1 MAIFISW
8 RSDRSDFRFL
18 SLMKQTSLYEAHV
31 ARKAKIVDFA
41 GWAMPLQYSGV
52 LDEYHAVRTAA
63 GLFDVS
69 HMGRLHV
76 AGPGAVPFLQRVT
89 TNDVQRVEPM
99 GAQYSMI
106 CNPDGGVKDD
116 IFVYRLGAE
125 EFLLCVN
132 ASNLDKIRNWLF
144 QRQDDEQEDLRIV
157 DQSEDLAQLA
167 LQGPAS
173 KSLLRAHVESSLDEL
188 KPRKCLRETIN
199 GIECLVTRTGYTGEP
214 GYELYVPATQVGR
227 VWDRLM
233 QAGEEFGL
241 KPAGLGAR
249 DLLRLDMGY
258 LLYGN
263 DLTEAT
269 TPIEA
274 NAKWVVSFTK
284 GAFIGEAVLKQQVRE
299 GPSRRLVAFELLE
312 KAVPRHDMPL
322 FARDIPIGTV
332 TSGNLSPI
340 LQKGI
345 GLGYVEPAYAET
357 GTSFDVEIRGRRVP
371 AQVVALPFYK
381 KPKP

>member
-1 MAIFISW
+1 MPW
-8 RSDRSDFRFL
+8 RSDVSVFSL
-18 SLMKQTSLYEAHV
+18 LMKQTSLYEAHV

-41 GWAMPLQYSGV
+41 GWGMPLQYSGV
-52 LDEYHAVRTAA
+52 LDEYHTVRTAA

-69 HMGRLHV
+69 HMGRLHLE
-76 AGPGAVPFLQRVT
+76 GPGAVPFLQRVT

-99 GAQYSMI
+99 GSQYSMI

-132 ASNLDKIRNWLF
+132 ASNLDKIRSWLF
-144 QRQDDEQEDLRIV
+144 QQQDEEQGELRIV

-173 KSLLRAHVESSLDEL
+173 KSVLQAHVSSSLDGL
-188 KPRKCLRETIN
+188 KPRQCLRETI
-199 GIECLVTRTGYTGEP
+199 GGVECLITRTGYTGEP
-214 GYELYVPATQVGR
+214 GYELYVPATQVR
-227 VWDRLM
+227 LVWDRLM
-233 QAGEEFGL
+233 QAGESCGL

-263 DLTEAT
+263 DLTEAV

-274 NAKWVVSFTK
+274 NATWVVSFAK
-284 GAFIGEAVLKQQVRE
+284 GAFIGEPVLKQQVQE

-312 KAVPRHDMPL
+312 KAVPRHDMKL
-322 FARDIPIGTV
+322 FARDKPIGTV

-345 GLGYVEPAYAET
+345 GLGYVEPAYTEA
-357 GTSFDVEIRGRRVP
+357 GTAFDVGIRDRRVP
-371 AQVVALPFYK
+371 ARVVALPFYK
-381 KPKP
+381 KSKPPA

>member
-1 MAIFISW
+1 
-8 RSDRSDFRFL
+8 
-18 SLMKQTSLYEAHV
+18 MKQTSLHEAHV

-52 LDEYHAVRTAA
+52 LDEYHTVRTSA

-76 AGPGAVPFLQRVT
+76 EGPGALSFLQRVT

-99 GAQYSMI
+99 TSQYSMI
-106 CNPDGGVKDD
+106 CNHEGGVKDD
-116 IFVYRLGAE
+116 IFLYRLGAD

-132 ASNLDKIRNWLF
+132 ASNLDKIRDWLF
-144 QRQDDEQEDLRIV
+144 QQQDEEQGELRIE
-157 DQSEDLAQLA
+157 DQSADLAQLA

-173 KSLLRAHVESSLDEL
+173 KSLLQAHVDSPLDGL
-188 KPRKCLRETIN
+188 KPRQCLRETVN
-199 GIECLVTRTGYTGEP
+199 GVECLITRTGYTGEL
-214 GYELYVPATQVGR
+214 GYELYVPATQVR
-227 VWDRLM
+227 LVWDRLM
-233 QAGEEFGL
+233 QAGEERGL

-274 NAKWVVSFTK
+274 NAKWVVSFAK
-284 GAFIGEAVLKQQVRE
+284 GAFIGEPVLKQQVQE

-312 KAVPRHDMPL
+312 KAVPRHDMRL
-322 FARDIPIGTV
+322 FAQDKPVGTV
-332 TSGNLSPI
+332 TSGNLSPV

-345 GLGYVEPAYAET
+345 GLGYVDPAYAEA
-357 GTSFDVEIRGRRVP
+357 GTVFDVEIRARRIP
-371 AQVVALPFYK
+371 ARVVALPFYK
-381 KPKP
+381 KPKPSS

>member
-1 MAIFISW
+1 
-8 RSDRSDFRFL
+8 
-18 SLMKQTSLYEAHV
+18 MKQTALHEAHV

-52 LDEYHAVRTAA
+52 LDEYHAVRTSA

-76 AGPGAVPFLQRVT
+76 EGTRAGPFLQRVT
-89 TNDVQRVEPM
+89 TNNVQRVEPM
-99 GAQYSMI
+99 GAQYSMV

-116 IFVYRLGAE
+116 IFIYRLGADA
-125 EFLLCVN
+125 FLLCVN
-132 ASNLDKIRNWLF
+132 ASNLDKIRSWLF
-144 QRQDDEQEDLRIV
+144 QQQVEEQGEVRIV
-157 DQSEDLAQLA
+157 DQSEDMTQLA

-173 KSLLRAHVESSLDEL
+173 KPLLQAHVQSSLDEL
-188 KPRKCLRETIN
+188 KPRRCLRETV
-199 GIECLVTRTGYTGEP
+199 GGVECLVARTGYTGEL
-214 GYELYVPATQVGR
+214 GYELYVPATQVR
-227 VWDRLM
+227 LVWDRLM
-233 QAGEEFGL
+233 QAGEEYDL

-274 NAKWVVSFTK
+274 NAKWVVSFDK
-284 GAFIGEAVLKQQVRE
+284 GGFIGEPVLKQQIQE

-312 KAVPRHDMPL
+312 KAVPRHDMSL
-322 FARDIPIGTV
+322 FAEDKPIGTV

-345 GLGYVEPAYAET
+345 GLGYVDPAYADV
-357 GTSFDVEIRGRRVP
+357 GTAFDVEIRGRRIP

-381 KPKP
+381 KPKLQA

>member
-1 MAIFISW
+1 
-8 RSDRSDFRFL
+8 
-18 SLMKQTSLYEAHV
+18 MKQTSLHEAHV

-52 LDEYHAVRTAA
+52 LDEYHAVRTTA

-76 AGPGAVPFLQRVT
+76 EGPGALPFLQRVT

-116 IFVYRLGAE
+116 VFVYRLGAE

-132 ASNLDKIRNWLF
+132 ASNLDKIRSWLF
-144 QRQDDEQEDLRIV
+144 QQQGAEQGGLRIE
-157 DQSEDLAQLA
+157 DRSEDLAQLA

-173 KSLLRAHVESSLDEL
+173 KSLLQAHVESSLDEL
-188 KPRKCLRETIN
+188 KPRRCLREKV
-199 GIECLVTRTGYTGEP
+199 GGVDCLVTRTGYTGEP
-214 GYELYVPATQVGR
+214 GYELYVPATQVAH
-227 VWDRLM
+227 VWDSLM
-233 QAGEEFGL
+233 QAGEDFGL

-274 NAKWVVSFTK
+274 NAKWVVSFDK
-284 GAFIGEAVLKQQVRE
+284 GAFIGEPVLKQTTERGSVTTLGSIRII
-299 GPSRRLVAFELLE
+299 GKSRAPSRYEVVCSGQTDRDGDQWEPVAHPAERHRPGVRGTRLY
-312 KAVPRHDMPL
+312 
-322 FARDIPIGTV
+322 RDRYG
-332 TSGNLSPI
+332 
-340 LQKGI
+340 
-345 GLGYVEPAYAET
+345 
-357 GTSFDVEIRGRRVP
+357 F
-371 AQVVALPFYK
+371 
-381 KPKP
+381 

>member
-1 MAIFISW
+1 
-8 RSDRSDFRFL
+8 
-18 SLMKQTSLYEAHV
+18 MKQTSLHEAHV

-52 LDEYHAVRTAA
+52 LDEYHTVRTTA

-76 AGPGAVPFLQRVT
+76 EGPGALSFLQRMT

-106 CNPDGGVKDD
+106 CNPEGGVKDD
-116 IFVYRLGAE
+116 IFLYRLSAE
-125 EFLLCVN
+125 AFLLCVN
-132 ASNLDKIRNWLF
+132 ASNLDKIRSWLF
-144 QRQDDEQEDLRIV
+144 QWLGKEQGNLRIV
-157 DQSEDLAQLA
+157 DRSEDLAQLA

-173 KSLLRAHVESSLDEL
+173 KSVLQAHVESSLDGL
-188 KPRKCLRETIN
+188 KPRRCLRATVD
-199 GIECLVTRTGYTGEP
+199 GVDCLMTRTGYTGEL
-214 GYELYVPATQVGR
+214 GYELYVPSTR
-227 VWDRLM
+227 VHHVWEQLM
-233 QAGEEFGL
+233 QSGEPFGL

-258 LLYGN
+258 LLYGR
-263 DLTEAT
+263 DLTESI

-274 NAKWVVSFTK
+274 NVKWVVSFGK
-284 GAFIGEAVLKQQVRE
+284 GAFIGEPVLKRQVRE
-299 GPSRRLVAFELLE
+299 GPSQRLVAFELLE
-312 KAVPRHDMPL
+312 KAVPRHDMTL
-322 FARDIPIGTV
+322 FSQDKRIGRV

-345 GLGYVEPAYAET
+345 GLGYVDPAYTAS
-357 GTSFDVEIRGRRVP
+357 GTAFDVEIRGKRVP
-371 AQVVALPFYK
+371 ARVVALPFYK
-381 KPKP
+381 KPTSPA

>member
-1 MAIFISW
+1 
-8 RSDRSDFRFL
+8 
-18 SLMKQTSLYEAHV
+18 MKQTSLHEAHV

-52 LDEYHAVRTAA
+52 LDEYHTVRTAA

-76 AGPGAVPFLQRVT
+76 EGPRAVPFLQRVT
-89 TNDVQRVEPM
+89 TNDVQRIEPM

-116 IFVYRLGAE
+116 VFVYRLGTE

-132 ASNLDKIRNWLF
+132 ASNLDKIRSWLF
-144 QRQDDEQEDLRIV
+144 QQQDEEQGQLRIV
-157 DQSEDLAQLA
+157 DQSDDLAQLA

-173 KSLLRAHVESSLDEL
+173 KSLLQAHVESSLDGL
-188 KPRKCLRETIN
+188 KPRQCLQETVN
-199 GIECLVTRTGYTGEP
+199 GIECLITRTGYTGEP
-214 GYELYVPATQVGR
+214 GYELYVPAAQVR
-227 VWDRLM
+227 HVWDRLM

-263 DLTEAT
+263 DLSEAT

-274 NAKWVVSFTK
+274 NAKWVVSFSK
-284 GAFIGEAVLKQQVRE
+284 GDFIGEPVLKRQAQE

-312 KAVPRHDMPL
+312 KAVPRHDMRL
-322 FARDIPIGTV
+322 FAQDKPIGTV

-345 GLGYVEPAYAET
+345 GLGYVDPAYTET
-357 GTSFDVEIRGRRVP
+357 GTTFDVEIRGKRVP
-371 AQVVALPFYK
+371 ARVVALPFYK
-381 KPKP
+381 KPKPPA

>member
-1 MAIFISW
+1 M
-8 RSDRSDFRFL
+8 
-18 SLMKQTSLYEAHV
+18 

-52 LDEYHAVRTAA
+52 LDEYHAVRTTA

-76 AGPGAVPFLQRVT
+76 EGPGALPFLQRVT

-116 IFVYRLGAE
+116 VFVYRLGAE

-132 ASNLDKIRNWLF
+132 ASNLDKIRGWLF
-144 QRQDDEQEDLRIV
+144 QQQGEEQGGLRIE
-157 DQSEDLAQLA
+157 DRSEDLAQLA

-173 KSLLRAHVESSLDEL
+173 KSLLQAHVESSLDEL
-188 KPRKCLRETIN
+188 KPRRCLREKV
-199 GIECLVTRTGYTGEP
+199 GGVDCLVTRTGYTGEP
-214 GYELYVPATQVGR
+214 GYELYVPATQVAH
-227 VWDRLM
+227 VWDSLM
-233 QAGEEFGL
+233 QAGEDFGL

-274 NAKWVVSFTK
+274 NAKWVVSFDK
-284 GAFIGEAVLKQQVRE
+284 GAFIGEPVLKRQVQE
-299 GPSRRLVAFELLE
+299 GPPRRLVAFELLE
-312 KAVPRHDMPL
+312 KAVPRHDMKL
-322 FARDIPIGTV
+322 FAQDKPIGTV

-345 GLGYVEPAYAET
+345 GLGYVEPAYTET
-357 GTSFDVEIRGRRVP
+357 GTAFDVEIRGKRVP
-371 AQVVALPFYK
+371 ARVVALPFYK
-381 KPKP
+381 KPKPPA